1 MLKNIRIVLVATSHA
16 GNIGAAA
23 RAMKTMGLDQLYLV
37 QPRDYPSAEATSRA
51 SGADDVLAG
60 ARVCQDLEQAV
71 ADCSLVCGTSA
82 RLRRVSWPQLSPRE
96 CAAELVG
103 TAMRQPVALVFGRE
117 RTGLSNEELDR
128 CHFLV
133 NIPTDP
139 GYMSLNVASAVQ
151 ILTYELRLVHLQ
163 QQPAEPSTALA
174 EDAMATAE
182 ELEGM
187 YQHFA
192 EALVEID
199 FLDPDNPRQLMRRL
213 RRLFNR
219 SRLDKMEVNIL
230 RGILKSAQE
239 KARGK

>member
-1 MLKNIRIVLVATSHA
+1 
-16 GNIGAAA
+16 
-23 RAMKTMGLDQLYLV
+23 
-37 QPRDYPSAEATSRA
+37 
-51 SGADDVLAG
+51 
-60 ARVCQDLEQAV
+60 
-71 ADCSLVCGTSA
+71 
-82 RLRRVSWPQLSPRE
+82 
-96 CAAELVG
+96 
-103 TAMRQPVALVFGRE
+103 
-117 RTGLSNEELDR
+117 
-128 CHFLV
+128 
-133 NIPTDP
+133 
-139 GYMSLNVASAVQ
+139 MSLNVASAVQ